1 METTAFTHIEK
12 EMILNLHFPQGEVL
26 EKSNDL
32 NKRSEAI
39 SRALAMGNLEHSK
52 VKIYFEDDL
61 GQKMVETTIW
71 GVTDSLILL
80 KQNMVMPIERILKL
94 EL

>member
-26 EKSNDL
+26 DRNVDVLERTES
-32 NKRSEAI
+32 I

-61 GQKMVETTIW
+61 GPKMVETTIW

-80 KQNMVMPIERILKL
+80 KQNMVMPIERIVKL